1 MPIDATKPARSVGIA
16 VVTVSDTR
24 TEETDTSGRTLVE
37 RLQAA
42 GHRLAGRCIVKDD
55 TAILREVVLGWCA
68 DPDVDVVIA
77 TGGTGLTGRDITPEV
92 FEPLYDKPIPGFGE
106 LFRMLSFKDIGTSTL
121 QSRASAGLVGTTL
134 FFCLPG
140 SPKACRLAWDEIL
153 VHQLDSRHSP
163 CNLVE
168 LMPRFKER

>member
-1 MPIDATKPARSVGIA
+1 MPIDASKPARSLGIA

-24 TEETDTSGRTLVE
+24 TEENDTSGHTLVE

-42 GHRLAGRCIVKDD
+42 GHRLADKRIVKDD
-55 TAILREVVLGWCA
+55 RAALRELVLAWCAAPDIDVVL
-68 DPDVDVVIA
+68 A

-92 FEPLYDKPIPGFGE
+92 FEPLYDKPMPGFGE
-106 LFRMLSFKDIGTSTL
+106 LFRWLSFKDVATSTI
-121 QSRASAGLVGTTL
+121 QSRASGGLAGTTL
-134 FFCLPG
+134 LFCLPG
-140 SPKACRLAWDEIL
+140 SPRACRLAWDEIL

-168 LMPRFKER
+168 LMPRFKE

>member
-1 MPIDATKPARSVGIA
+1 MPIDATKPAVSIGIA

-24 TEETDTSGRTLVE
+24 TEETDTSGHTLVE

-42 GHRLAGRCIVKDD
+42 GHRLAAKRIVKDD
-55 TAILREVVLGWCA
+55 KAVLRELALAWCA
-68 DPDVDVVIA
+68 DPAVDVVLA

-92 FEPLYDKPIPGFGE
+92 FEPLYEKPIPGFGE
-106 LFRMLSFKDIGTSTL
+106 LFRMLSFKDVGTSTI

-134 FFCLPG
+134 LFCLPG